1 MLRRSETSAEPE
13 DSGDKTCLY
22 PDGPRM
28 FGHGQPRTIESVI
41 MTART
46 PMSAKA
52 IRPAGAHGQVAESTT
67 GPVGERLRKL
77 AGISPKPTSD
87 IGHTPP
93 FPHRRHPHGPYTARP
108 PTLYG

>member
-1 MLRRSETSAEPE
+1 
-13 DSGDKTCLY
+13 
-22 PDGPRM
+22 
-28 FGHGQPRTIESVI
+28 
-41 MTART
+41 
-46 PMSAKA
+46 MSAKA

-93 FPHRRHPHGPYTARP
+93 FSSSPSSARP
-108 PTLYG
+108 LYRAPTDALRLMIGSPRFPTMSAV

>member
-1 MLRRSETSAEPE
+1 
-13 DSGDKTCLY
+13 
-22 PDGPRM
+22 
-28 FGHGQPRTIESVI
+28 
-41 MTART
+41 
-46 PMSAKA
+46 MSAKA